1 MRKFYI
7 ILFLAITSLFFSCKK
22 AKEILDITRP
32 FAISNEFNL
41 PKFAEEEIA
50 VPETLI
56 TISQPNIP
64 NTLPEEFKKNN
75 VNIDKIKSVTLDS
88 VIFKIKAPEGQN
100 FGFMKSIKLY
110 IGSAGKGEK
119 LIASKDNINTIN
131 PSPKILYLNVED
143 SNIAEYI
150 KSNTY
155 DIKIQMSIVKTYT
168 TDITVSSDIKGK
180 VVANPIN

>member
-1 MRKFYI
+1 MFR
-7 ILFLAITSLFFSCKK
+7 
-22 AKEILDITRP
+22 
-32 FAISNEFNL
+32 
-41 PKFAEEEIA
+41 
-50 VPETLI
+50 
-56 TISQPNIP
+56 
-64 NTLPEEFKKNN
+64 
-75 VNIDKIKSVTLDS
+75 
-88 VIFKIKAPEGQN
+88 IKAPESQN

-131 PSPKILYLNVED
+131 PSPKILFLNVED

-168 TDITVSSDIKGK
+168 TDITISSDIKGK

>member
-1 MRKFYI
+1 MKKSYI
-7 ILFLAITSLFFSCKK
+7 IVFAAIASLFFSCKK
-22 AKEILDITRP
+22 AKEVLDITRP
-32 FAISNEFNL
+32 FAINNEFNL
-41 PKFAEEEIA
+41 PKIA
-50 VPETLI
+50 DEVIAETLI
-56 TISQPNIP
+56 TISQADIP

-75 VNIDKIKSVTLDS
+75 VNIDKIKSVKLDS
-88 VIFKIKAPEGQN
+88 VVFKIKAPEGQN

-119 LIASKDNINTIN
+119 LIASKDNINIIN
-131 PSPKILYLNVED
+131 PSPKIIILNVED

-155 DIKIQMSIVKTYT
+155 DIKIQMLIVKTYN
-168 TDITVSSDIKGK
+168 TDITISSDIKGK